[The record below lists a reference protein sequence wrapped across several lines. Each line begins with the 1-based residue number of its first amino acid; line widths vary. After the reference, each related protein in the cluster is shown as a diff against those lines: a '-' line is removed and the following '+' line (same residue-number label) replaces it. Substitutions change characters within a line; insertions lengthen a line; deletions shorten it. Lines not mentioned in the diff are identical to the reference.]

1 MWIRRLNHKECS
13 TMKYLSSY
21 LMIVPALFLSLS
33 FANADTPTSLRGE
46 HGAQVTKTGKI
57 SLFRAQIQGLE
68 IGPPNDRLD
77 AEVLVTL
84 DSDPDTVF
92 GISYHKED
100 PAART
105 MIETLREAYLR
116 AMPVTLQAPMMPG
129 RKHLRL
135 IWVQLG
141 K

>member
-1 MWIRRLNHKECS
+1 MNNLYRL
-13 TMKYLSSY
+13 LI
-21 LMIVPALFLSLS
+21 LIVALLFSFSL
-33 FANADTPTSLRGE
+33 AQADTPSSLRGE
-46 HGAQVTKTGKI
+46 HAAQVTLSGKI
-57 SLFRAQIQGLE
+57 TLFRAQIQGLE

-84 DSDPDTVF
+84 DSQPDTVL

-105 MIETLREAYLR
+105 MIETLREAYR
-116 AMPVTLQAPMMPG
+116 HIMPVTVQAPLIPG

>member
-1 MWIRRLNHKECS
+1 MNNLYRL
-13 TMKYLSSY
+13 LI
-21 LMIVPALFLSLS
+21 LIVALLFSFSL
-33 FANADTPTSLRGE
+33 AQADTPSSLRGE
-46 HGAQVTKTGKI
+46 HAAMMTLSGKI
-57 SLFRAQIQGLE
+57 SLFRAQIKGLE

-84 DSDPDTVF
+84 DSQPDTVF
-92 GISYHKED
+92 GISYHQED

-105 MIETLREAYLR
+105 MIETLREAYLHD
-116 AMPVTLQAPMMPG
+116 MPVTVQAPSIPG

>member
-1 MWIRRLNHKECS
+1 MKTLYRL
-13 TMKYLSSY
+13 L
-21 LMIVPALFLSLS
+21 VPIMALLFSVSL
-33 FANADTPTSLRGE
+33 AQADTPGSLRGE
-46 HGAQVTKTGKI
+46 HAAMMTKSGKI

-84 DSDPDTVF
+84 DSQPDTVF
-92 GISYHKED
+92 GISYHQED

-105 MIETLREAYLR
+105 MIETLREAYLHD
-116 AMPVTLQAPMMPG
+116 MPVTLQAPLLPG

>member
-1 MWIRRLNHKECS
+1 MKTLYRLW
-13 TMKYLSSY
+13 
-21 LMIVPALFLSLS
+21 VPIMALLFSVSL
-33 FANADTPTSLRGE
+33 AQADTPSSLRGE
-46 HGAQVTKTGKI
+46 HAAMMTKSGKI
-57 SLFRAQIQGLE
+57 SLFRAQIKGLE
-68 IGPPNDRLD
+68 IGPPKDRLD

-84 DSDPDTVF
+84 DSQPDTVF
-92 GISYHKED
+92 GISYHQED

-105 MIETLREAYLR
+105 MIETLREAYLHD
-116 AMPVTLQAPMMPG
+116 MPVTVQAPSLPG

>member
-1 MWIRRLNHKECS
+1 MWNRTVSNREYTAMKTLYRLLVPS
-13 TMKYLSSY
+13 MALLLS
-21 LMIVPALFLSLS
+21 VSL
-33 FANADTPTSLRGE
+33 AQADTPSSLRGE
-46 HGAQVTKTGKI
+46 HAAMVTISGKI
-57 SLFRAQIQGLE
+57 SLFRAQIKGLE

-84 DSDPDTVF
+84 DSQPDTVF
-92 GISYHKED
+92 GISYHQED

-105 MIETLREAYLR
+105 MIETLREAYLHD
-116 AMPVTLQAPMMPG
+116 MPVTVQAPSIPG

>member
-1 MWIRRLNHKECS
+1 MMKRLYRFLLPL
-13 TMKYLSSY
+13 T
-21 LMIVPALFLSLS
+21 ALLFSISL
-33 FANADTPTSLRGE
+33 AQADTPTSLRGE

-57 SLFRAQIQGLE
+57 TLFRAQYTGLE

-84 DSDPDTVF
+84 DSEPDLVF
-92 GISYHKED
+92 GIPYHKEN
-100 PAART
+100 PAAEN
-105 MIETLREAYLR
+105 MIATLREAYLHD
-116 AMPVTLQAPMMPG
+116 MPVTVQAPMLPG

>member
-1 MWIRRLNHKECS
+1 MKTLYRL
-13 TMKYLSSY
+13 L
-21 LMIVPALFLSLS
+21 VPITALLFSISL
-33 FANADTPTSLRGE
+33 AQADTPGSLRGE
-46 HGAQVTKTGKI
+46 HAAMVTKSGKI
-57 SLFRAQIQGLE
+57 SLFRAQIKGLE

-84 DSDPDTVF
+84 ESQPDTVF
-92 GISYHKED
+92 GISYHQED

-105 MIETLREAYLR
+105 MIETLREAYLHD
-116 AMPVTLQAPMMPG
+116 MPVTLQAPLIPG

>member
-1 MWIRRLNHKECS
+1 MNTLQRL
-13 TMKYLSSY
+13 M
-21 LMIVPALFLSLS
+21 VPITVLFLTMSL
-33 FANADTPTSLRGE
+33 AHADTPGSLRGE
-46 HGAQVTKTGKI
+46 HGAQTTLSGKI
-57 SLFRAQIQGLE
+57 TLFRAQIQGLE

-84 DSDPDTVF
+84 DSQPDTVF

-105 MIETLREAYLR
+105 MIETLREAYLHD
-116 AMPVTLQAPMMPG
+116 MPVTVQAPMLPG

>member
-1 MWIRRLNHKECS
+1 M
-13 TMKYLSSY
+13 MKTLSRF
-21 LMIVPALFLSLS
+21 LIFLSAVL
-33 FANADTPTSLRGE
+33 FPYWVANADTPSSLRGE
-46 HGAQVTKTGKI
+46 HSAQVTHSGKI
-57 SLFRAQIQGLE
+57 TLFRAQIKGLE

-84 DSDPDTVF
+84 DKEPDTVF

-105 MIETLREAYLR
+105 MIETLREAYLHD
-116 AMPVTLQAPMMPG
+116 MPVTIQAPLMPG
-129 RKHLRL
+129 RKHLRM

>member
-1 MWIRRLNHKECS
+1 
-13 TMKYLSSY
+13 MKNLYRCLIPIVALLLSIP
-21 LMIVPALFLSLS
+21 LAQ
-33 FANADTPTSLRGE
+33 ADTPSSLRGE
-46 HGAQVTKTGKI
+46 HAAMVTLSGKI

-84 DSDPDTVF
+84 DSRPDTVF

-105 MIETLREAYLR
+105 MIETLREAYLHD
-116 AMPVTLQAPMMPG
+116 MPVTVQAPLMPG

>member
-1 MWIRRLNHKECS
+1 MWNRTVSNREYMV
-13 TMKYLSSY
+13 MKTLYQL
-21 LMIVPALFLSLS
+21 LVPIMALLFSVSL
-33 FANADTPTSLRGE
+33 AQADTPSSLRGE
-46 HGAQVTKTGKI
+46 HAAMVTISGKI
-57 SLFRAQIQGLE
+57 SLFRAQIKGLE

-84 DSDPDTVF
+84 DSQPDTVF
-92 GISYHKED
+92 GISYHQED

-105 MIETLREAYLR
+105 MIETLREAYLHD
-116 AMPVTLQAPMMPG
+116 MPVTVQAPSIPG

>member
-1 MWIRRLNHKECS
+1 
-13 TMKYLSSY
+13 MKNFYRF
-21 LMIVPALFLSLS
+21 LFSMGTLFFSLSL
-33 FANADTPTSLRGE
+33 AHADTPSSLRGE
-46 HGAQVTKTGKI
+46 HAAMVTISGKV
-57 SLFRAQIQGLE
+57 SLFRAQIKGLE

-84 DSDPDTVF
+84 DSQPDTVF

-100 PAART
+100 PTART
-105 MIETLREAYLR
+105 MIETLREAYLHDI
-116 AMPVTLQAPMMPG
+116 PVTVQAPLMPG

>member
-1 MWIRRLNHKECS
+1 
-13 TMKYLSSY
+13 MK
-21 LMIVPALFLSLS
+21 SLS
-33 FANADTPTSLRGE
+33 RLLIPITALLLSISWAQADTPSSLRGE
-46 HGAQVTKTGKI
+46 HGGQMTLSGKI
-57 SLFRAQIQGLE
+57 SLFRAQIKGLE

-84 DSDPDTVF
+84 DSKPDMVF
-92 GISYHKED
+92 GIAYHTED

-105 MIETLREAYLR
+105 MIETLREAYLHD
-116 AMPVTLQAPMMPG
+116 MPVTVQAPLMPG

>member
-1 MWIRRLNHKECS
+1 
-13 TMKYLSSY
+13 MKTLYQL
-21 LMIVPALFLSLS
+21 LVPIMALLFSVSL
-33 FANADTPTSLRGE
+33 AQADTPSSLRGE
-46 HGAQVTKTGKI
+46 HAAMVTISGKI
-57 SLFRAQIQGLE
+57 SLLRAQIKGLE

-84 DSDPDTVF
+84 DSQPDTVF
-92 GISYHKED
+92 GISYHQED

-105 MIETLREAYLR
+105 MIETLREAYLHD
-116 AMPVTLQAPMMPG
+116 MPVTVQAPSIPG

>member
-1 MWIRRLNHKECS
+1 
-13 TMKYLSSY
+13 MKNLVRF
-21 LMIVPALFLSLS
+21 LIPMTAVLFTVSM
-33 FANADTPTSLRGE
+33 AQADTPGSLRGE
-46 HGAQVTKTGKI
+46 HGAQTTLSGKI
-57 SLFRAQIQGLE
+57 TLFRAQIQGLE

-84 DSDPDTVF
+84 DSQPDTVF

-105 MIETLREAYLR
+105 MIETLREAYLHD
-116 AMPVTLQAPMMPG
+116 MPVTVQAPLLPG

>member
-1 MWIRRLNHKECS
+1 MKNLFRLLIPM
-13 TMKYLSSY
+13 T
-21 LMIVPALFLSLS
+21 ALLFVFSL
-33 FANADTPTSLRGE
+33 AHADTPSSLRGE
-46 HGAQVTKTGKI
+46 HGAQVTLSGKI
-57 SLFRAQIQGLE
+57 SLFRAQIKGLE

-84 DSDPDTVF
+84 DSQPDTVF
-92 GISYHKED
+92 GISYHQED

-105 MIETLREAYLR
+105 MIETLREAYLHD
-116 AMPVTLQAPMMPG
+116 MPVTVQAPMMPG

>member
-1 MWIRRLNHKECS
+1 
-13 TMKYLSSY
+13 MKTLYRIL
-21 LMIVPALFLSLS
+21 VPIMALFFSISL
-33 FANADTPTSLRGE
+33 AQADTPSSLRGE
-46 HGAQVTKTGKI
+46 HAAMMTLSGKI
-57 SLFRAQIQGLE
+57 SLFRAQIKGLE
-68 IGPPNDRLD
+68 IGPANDRLD

-84 DSDPDTVF
+84 DSQPDTVF
-92 GISYHKED
+92 GISYHQED

-105 MIETLREAYLR
+105 MIETLREAYLHD
-116 AMPVTLQAPMMPG
+116 MPVTVQAPSIPG

>member
-1 MWIRRLNHKECS
+1 
-13 TMKYLSSY
+13 MKTLYRIL
-21 LMIVPALFLSLS
+21 VPIMALFFSISL
-33 FANADTPTSLRGE
+33 AQADTPSSLRGE
-46 HGAQVTKTGKI
+46 HAAMMTLSGKI
-57 SLFRAQIQGLE
+57 SLFRAQIKGLE

-84 DSDPDTVF
+84 DSQPDTVF
-92 GISYHKED
+92 GISYHQED

-105 MIETLREAYLR
+105 MIETLREAYLHD
-116 AMPVTLQAPMMPG
+116 MPVTVQAPSLPG

>member
-1 MWIRRLNHKECS
+1 MEDIK
-13 TMKYLSSY
+13 MKNLFRFLITLSALLFS
-21 LMIVPALFLSLS
+21 IPAVY
-33 FANADTPTSLRGE
+33 ADTPGSLRGE
-46 HGAQVTKTGKI
+46 HGGQVTLSGKI

-84 DSDPDTVF
+84 DTRPDTVF

-100 PAART
+100 PAARV
-105 MIETLREAYLR
+105 MIETLREAYLHD
-116 AMPVTLQAPMMPG
+116 MPVTVQAPMMPG

>member
-1 MWIRRLNHKECS
+1 MKTLYRL
-13 TMKYLSSY
+13 L
-21 LMIVPALFLSLS
+21 VPIMALLFSVSL
-33 FANADTPTSLRGE
+33 AQADTPSSLRGE
-46 HGAQVTKTGKI
+46 HAAMVTISGKI
-57 SLFRAQIQGLE
+57 SLFRAQIKGLE

-84 DSDPDTVF
+84 DSQPDTVF
-92 GISYHKED
+92 GISYHQED

-105 MIETLREAYLR
+105 MIETLREAYLHD
-116 AMPVTLQAPMMPG
+116 MPVTVQAPSIPG

>member
-1 MWIRRLNHKECS
+1 M
-13 TMKYLSSY
+13 MKNLYWLLIALS
-21 LMIVPALFLSLS
+21 ALFFSVSL
-33 FANADTPTSLRGE
+33 AQADTPGSLRGE
-46 HGAQVTKTGKI
+46 HGGQVTKSGKI
-57 SLFRAQIQGLE
+57 TLFRAQYTGLE

-84 DSDPDTVF
+84 DSEPDMVF
-92 GISYHKED
+92 GIPYHKEN
-100 PAART
+100 PAAEN
-105 MIETLREAYLR
+105 MIVTLREAYIHNI
-116 AMPVTLQAPMMPG
+116 PVTVQAPMMPN

>member
-1 MWIRRLNHKECS
+1 MKTLYRLW
-13 TMKYLSSY
+13 
-21 LMIVPALFLSLS
+21 VPVMALLFSVSL
-33 FANADTPTSLRGE
+33 AQADTPGSLRGE
-46 HGAQVTKTGKI
+46 HAAMMTKSGKI
-57 SLFRAQIQGLE
+57 SLFRAQIKGLE

-84 DSDPDTVF
+84 DSQPDLVF
-92 GISYHKED
+92 GISYHQED

-105 MIETLREAYLR
+105 MIETLREAYLHDI
-116 AMPVTLQAPMMPG
+116 PVTLQAPSLPG

>member
-1 MWIRRLNHKECS
+1 MKNFSRLLIPMTVLLFSIS
-13 TMKYLSSY
+13 T
-21 LMIVPALFLSLS
+21 AQ
-33 FANADTPTSLRGE
+33 ADTPGTLRGE
-46 HGAQVTKTGKI
+46 HGAHMTVSGKI
-57 SLFRAQIQGLE
+57 SLFRAQIAGLE

-84 DSDPDTVF
+84 DSQPDTVF

-100 PAART
+100 PVART
-105 MIETLREAYLR
+105 MIETLREAYLHD
-116 AMPVTLQAPMMPG
+116 MPVTVQAPMLPG

>member
-1 MWIRRLNHKECS
+1 MKTLYRLLVPIAALLFS
-13 TMKYLSSY
+13 ISS
-21 LMIVPALFLSLS
+21 AQ
-33 FANADTPTSLRGE
+33 ADTPGSLRGE
-46 HGAQVTKTGKI
+46 HAAMMTKSGKI
-57 SLFRAQIQGLE
+57 SLFRAQIKGLE

-84 DSDPDTVF
+84 DSQPDTVF
-92 GISYHKED
+92 GISYHQED

-105 MIETLREAYLR
+105 MIETLREAYLHD
-116 AMPVTLQAPMMPG
+116 MPVTLQAPSIPG

>member
-1 MWIRRLNHKECS
+1 
-13 TMKYLSSY
+13 MKTLYQL
-21 LMIVPALFLSLS
+21 LVPIMALLFSVSL
-33 FANADTPTSLRGE
+33 AQADTPSSLRGE
-46 HGAQVTKTGKI
+46 HAAMVTISGKI
-57 SLFRAQIQGLE
+57 SLFRAQIKGLE

-84 DSDPDTVF
+84 DSQPDTVF
-92 GISYHKED
+92 GISYHQED

-105 MIETLREAYLR
+105 MIETLREAYLHD
-116 AMPVTLQAPMMPG
+116 MPVTVQAPSIPG

>member
-1 MWIRRLNHKECS
+1 
-13 TMKYLSSY
+13 MKNLYRFL
-21 LMIVPALFLSLS
+21 VPLTAFLFSMSL
-33 FANADTPTSLRGE
+33 AHADIPGSLRGE
-46 HGAQVTKTGKI
+46 HAAMMTMTGKI
-57 SLFRAQIQGLE
+57 SLFRAQIKGLE

-84 DSDPDTVF
+84 DTQPDMVF
-92 GISYHKED
+92 GVAYHQED

-105 MIETLREAYLR
+105 MIETLREAYLHD
-116 AMPVTLQAPMMPG
+116 MPVTLQAPSLPG

-135 IWVQLG
+135 IWVQMG

>member
-1 MWIRRLNHKECS
+1 MKTLYRL
-13 TMKYLSSY
+13 L
-21 LMIVPALFLSLS
+21 VPIMALIFSVSL
-33 FANADTPTSLRGE
+33 AQADTPGSLRGE
-46 HGAQVTKTGKI
+46 HAAMMTKSGKI
-57 SLFRAQIQGLE
+57 SLFRAQIKGLE

-84 DSDPDTVF
+84 DSQPDTVF
-92 GISYHKED
+92 GISYHQED

-105 MIETLREAYLR
+105 MIETLREAYLHD
-116 AMPVTLQAPMMPG
+116 MPVTLQAPLLPG

>member
-1 MWIRRLNHKECS
+1 MWNRTVSNREYTAMKTLYRL
-13 TMKYLSSY
+13 L
-21 LMIVPALFLSLS
+21 VPIMALLFSVSL
-33 FANADTPTSLRGE
+33 AQADTPSSLRGE
-46 HGAQVTKTGKI
+46 HAAMVTISGKI
-57 SLFRAQIQGLE
+57 SLFRAQIKGLE

-84 DSDPDTVF
+84 DSQPDTVF
-92 GISYHKED
+92 GISYHQED

-105 MIETLREAYLR
+105 MIETLREAYLHD
-116 AMPVTLQAPMMPG
+116 MPVTVQAPSIPG

>member
-1 MWIRRLNHKECS
+1 
-13 TMKYLSSY
+13 MKTLYRIL
-21 LMIVPALFLSLS
+21 VPIMALFFSISL
-33 FANADTPTSLRGE
+33 AQADTPSSLRGE
-46 HGAQVTKTGKI
+46 HAAMMTLSGKI
-57 SLFRAQIQGLE
+57 SLFRAQIKGLE
-68 IGPPNDRLD
+68 IGPANDRLD

-84 DSDPDTVF
+84 DSQPDTVF
-92 GISYHKED
+92 GISYHQED

-105 MIETLREAYLR
+105 MIETLREAYLHD
-116 AMPVTLQAPMMPG
+116 MPVTVQAPSLPG

>member
-1 MWIRRLNHKECS
+1 MWNRTVSNREYTAMKTLYRL
-13 TMKYLSSY
+13 L
-21 LMIVPALFLSLS
+21 VPIAALLFSISL
-33 FANADTPTSLRGE
+33 AQADTPSSLRGE
-46 HGAQVTKTGKI
+46 HAAMITKSGKI
-57 SLFRAQIQGLE
+57 SLFRAQIKGLE

-84 DSDPDTVF
+84 DSQPDTVF
-92 GISYHKED
+92 GIAYHQED

-105 MIETLREAYLR
+105 MIETLREAYLHD
-116 AMPVTLQAPMMPG
+116 MPVTLQAPLILG